1 MGLGFCAV
9 PRWLPCRFFP
19 LDKQEDLIR
28 VAIAALRQHPWQC
41 GCITMGAMLLAGPM
55 AVFPASAPA
64 ATAGGSPIEEV
75 QSALTDRY
83 QTTVPQPV
91 RRALGLRKRDRI
103 RYAIRANG
111 EVVLQR
117 LCPEPVEDDPALA
130 PFLSLLQQDITVH
143 PERLQPITADL
154 AGRLQ
159 ELVGGIEVNLDAP
172 LLDDDGYAGDL
183 VTGITV

>member
-1 MGLGFCAV
+1 
-9 PRWLPCRFFP
+9 
-19 LDKQEDLIR
+19 
-28 VAIAALRQHPWQC
+28 
-41 GCITMGAMLLAGPM
+41 MLLACPM
-55 AVFPASAPA
+55 AVLPASSPA
-64 ATAGGSPIEEV
+64 ANAGESPIQEV
-75 QSALTDRY
+75 ESALTDRY

-103 RYAIRANG
+103 CYAIRANG

-130 PFLSLLQQDITVH
+130 PFLALLQEDIAAH
-143 PERLQPITADL
+143 PERLLPITANL

-172 LLDDDGYAGDL
+172 LSHDDDCAGDL
-183 VTGITV
+183 ATDVTV

>member
-1 MGLGFCAV
+1 
-9 PRWLPCRFFP
+9 
-19 LDKQEDLIR
+19 
-28 VAIAALRQHPWQC
+28 
-41 GCITMGAMLLAGPM
+41 M
-55 AVFPASAPA
+55 AVSHASSPA
-64 ATAGGSPIEEV
+64 ATASESLIEEV

-103 RYAIRANG
+103 SYAIRANG

-117 LCPEPVEDDPALA
+117 FCPEQSEDDPALA
-130 PFLSLLQQDITVH
+130 PFLALLQHDIAAH

-172 LLDDDGYAGDL
+172 LPDNGDYAGEL
-183 VTGITV
+183 ATGTQFDVRQNG